1 MEINIGL
8 EFWLITVTAISGL
21 ILLLYRLF
29 APKSILNSDEPP
41 LVLDY
46 ARSFFPVLLIVV
58 ILRSFVAEP
67 FRIPS
72 GSMIPTLEVGDF
84 ILVQKYAY
92 GIRLPV
98 IHTKIIDVAE
108 PERGDV
114 MVFRYPRNPSI
125 NYIKRVIGLPGD
137 RINWTKDKQLIIN
150 GKKVEYSEEKDTF
163 IKRPNI
169 KYAGKILNETLP
181 TKTGENKHTIQVI
194 LEPTPLREDIIV
206 PDNKY
211 FMMGDNRDNSSDSRV
226 WGFVPEENIVGKAVF
241 IWMHLDLDKEWYGF
255 KGLEGFNGSRIGTS
269 IK

>member
-8 EFWLITVTAISGL
+8 EFWLIAVTAISGL

-29 APKSILNSDEPP
+29 APKSILRSNEPP

-46 ARSFFPVLLIVV
+46 ARSFFPVLLIVI
-58 ILRSFVAEP
+58 ILRSFIAEP

-98 IHTKIIDVAE
+98 VHTKIIDVNK
-108 PERGDV
+108 PKRGDV
-114 MVFRYPRNPSI
+114 MVFRYPKDPSI

-137 RINWTKDKQLIIN
+137 RINWTEDKQLIIN
-150 GKKVEYSEEKDTF
+150 GKKVEYSEEKDTLINRRG
-163 IKRPNI
+163 IKQ
-169 KYAGKILNETLP
+169 AGKILKETLP
-181 TKTGENKHTIQVI
+181 TNTGENDHTIQVI
-194 LEPTPLREDIIV
+194 LEPIRLIEDIIV
-206 PDNKY
+206 PDNSY
-211 FMMGDNRDNSSDSRV
+211 FMMGDNRDNSSDSRF
-226 WGFVPEENIVGKAVF
+226 WGFVPEENIVGKAIF
-241 IWMHLDLDKEWYGF
+241 IWMHWDLSKEWYGL